1 MSQEQREAYTS
12 IGGTPFLDGEY
23 TVFGQVIQGIEVV
36 DAIAASE
43 TDDMDC
49 PKNVVLIKKMEIINT
64 PKNLK

>member
-1 MSQEQREAYTS
+1 M
-12 IGGTPFLDGEY
+12 
-23 TVFGQVIQGIEVV
+23 FGQVIQGIEVV
-36 DAIAASE
+36 DAIAESE